1 MDITED
7 FLQSRQMD
15 QDNNIVAYV
24 FVLTTIEFITTFDYL
39 LL

>member
-15 QDNNIVAYV
+15 QDNNIVAHV
-24 FVLTTIEFITTFDYL
+24 STTTIEFITTFDYL